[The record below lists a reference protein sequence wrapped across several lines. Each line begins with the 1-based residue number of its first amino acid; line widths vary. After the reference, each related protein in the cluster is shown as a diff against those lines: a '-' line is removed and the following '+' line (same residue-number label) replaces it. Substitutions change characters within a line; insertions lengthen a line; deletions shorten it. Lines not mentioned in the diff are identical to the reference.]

1 MVIFIDNVSFL
12 ILVSVTP
19 ETHIVPVAPLEAEEK
34 RTVERIKEEVQIKQ
48 QEQVT
53 LIDSKP
59 QQVIL
64 EQRAAQ
70 PQRDV
75 KDDWFILFD
84 VSPEESGKITYNH
97 NQVHTHT

>member
-1 MVIFIDNVSFL
+1 MTPHLQSPTADLYEEIREEM
-12 ILVSVTP
+12 ILSRVRT
-19 ETHIVPVAPLEAEEK
+19 EE
-34 RTVERIKEEVQIKQ
+34 
-48 QEQVT
+48 VT

-64 EQRAAQ
+64 EEIAAQ

-84 VSPEESGKITYNH
+84 VSPEESGTFAYNH